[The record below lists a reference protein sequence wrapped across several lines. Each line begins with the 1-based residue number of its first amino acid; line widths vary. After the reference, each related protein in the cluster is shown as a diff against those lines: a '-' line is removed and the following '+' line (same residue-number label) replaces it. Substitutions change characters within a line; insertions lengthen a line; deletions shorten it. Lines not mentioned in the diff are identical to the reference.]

1 MNLSYAICACNEYI
15 ELGHLLNFLE
25 RVRNHDT
32 SEVIVLV
39 DTSHEDKRV
48 RDVLKEHAN
57 VRVIERA
64 FDGDFAEHKN
74 FLNKACKGNLIF
86 NIDADEIPQETLIKA
101 VEELDVD
108 DFDVLYIP
116 RINICPGYTDE
127 FIKTHK
133 FNVNEIGWINWP
145 DFQGRIYPRN
155 KKWVGKVHE
164 RIEGSRVKNFSPQ
177 PNFALWHIKSVDKQN
192 RQNELYRLIEAPGQ

>member
-1 MNLSYAICACNEYI
+1 MCNEYI

-39 DTSHEDKRV
+39 DIAHEDKQV
-48 RDVLKEHAN
+48 RDVIKEYAN
-57 VRVIERA
+57 VRVIERE

-74 FLNKACKGNLIF
+74 FLNKACKGKLIF

-101 VEELDVD
+101 VEELDVN

-127 FIKTHK
+127 FIKSHN

-164 RIEGSRVKNFSPQ
+164 KIEGSRVKNFSPQ
-177 PNFALWHIKSVDKQN
+177 PHFALWHIKSVDKQN
-192 RQNELYRLIEAPGQ
+192 RQNELYRSIQAPDQ